1 MYVEKTFTPQQLF
14 EMVWERPVL
23 IIAKEIGVS
32 DVGLSKAC
40 RKAGITLPTRGHW
53 AKPFSKRPRRP
64 KPPASTTPVT
74 FHVLN
79 VEKAARLRPENVIK
93 DPKILIVPMELSD
106 PHPLVK
112 KWLGAARKAKEL
124 NNALVFDRT
133 KVLNS
138 HISRTEVNRCALLYD
153 SLIKASE
160 SSGYI
165 WGIGSNGSFVQ
176 FDGEELLITIQER
189 IKRFDIP
196 LPPPQPFKP
205 GQQWRPDVTAMRAA
219 RFGWEPTGVF
229 SLIVDARSE
238 VLIQKTWTD
247 SKTGKLESKL
257 GQILTGFVRIAAS
270 VKVQRSSDEASRR
283 RCAEE
288 ERVRKEGIDQQRR
301 LDTLRQNLVKNI
313 ESWER
318 AQRLRAFIL
327 ATAQGS
333 PPDEETQM
341 ALAMWVSWATQQ
353 VELLDPLKVDILKV
367 IGLSVDLPSSEYGY
381 WSSSKQVDDWWP

>member
-53 AKPFSKRPRRP
+53 AKPAPKRPRRP
-64 KPPASTTPVT
+64 KPPASTTPIT

-79 VEKAARLRPENVIK
+79 VEKAARLKPENVVK
-93 DPKILIVPMELSD
+93 DPKMLSVPTELSD

-112 KWLGAARKAKEL
+112 NWLGAARKALEL
-124 NNALVFDRT
+124 NSALVLNKT

-138 HISRTEVNRCALLYD
+138 HISRNEVDRCALLYD

-160 SSGYI
+160 SSGYT
-165 WGIGSNGSFVQ
+165 WGIGSNGSFVRV
-176 FDGEELLITIQER
+176 DGEELLITIQER

-196 LPPPQPFKP
+196 PPPPKPFKS

-238 VLIQKTWTD
+238 VLIQKTWND

-257 GQILTGFVRIAAS
+257 GQILTGFVSIAAS
-270 VKVQRSSDEASRR
+270 VKAQRSSDEASRR
-283 RCAEE
+283 RRAEE
-288 ERVRKEGIDQQRR
+288 ERVRTERIGQQRR
-301 LDTLRQNLVKNI
+301 LGKLRQNLMKNL
-313 ESWER
+313 ENWER
-318 AQRLRAFIL
+318 AQRLRAFIQ
-327 ATAQGS
+327 ATVQGS
-333 PPDEETQM
+333 PPDEATQM

-353 VELLDPLKVDILKV
+353 VELLDPLKVDISKV
-367 IGLSVDLPSSEYGY
+367 IEMSVDLPNSEYGY

>member
-1 MYVEKTFTPQQLF
+1 MNVEKTFTPQQLF
-14 EMVWERPVL
+14 ELVWERPVL

-53 AKPFSKRPRRP
+53 AKPAPKRPRRP
-64 KPPASTTPVT
+64 KPPASTTPIT

-79 VEKAARLRPENVIK
+79 VEKAARLKPENVVK
-93 DPKILIVPMELSD
+93 DPKMLSVPMELSD
-106 PHPLVK
+106 PYPLVK

-124 NNALVFDRT
+124 NSALVFDKT

-138 HISRTEVNRCALLYD
+138 HISRNEVDRCALLYD
-153 SLIKASE
+153 SLIKACE

-176 FDGEELLITIQER
+176 VDGEELLITIQER

-196 LPPPQPFKP
+196 PPPPKPFKP
-205 GQQWRPDVTAMRAA
+205 GQRWRPDVTAMRAA

-257 GQILTGFVRIAAS
+257 GQILTGFLRIAAS

-283 RCAEE
+283 RWAEE
-288 ERVRKEGIDQQRR
+288 QRVRKEGIDQQRR
-301 LDTLRQNLVKNI
+301 LDTLRQNLMKNI

-318 AQRLRAFIL
+318 AQRLRAFIQ
-327 ATAQGS
+327 ATVQGS
-333 PPDEETQM
+333 PPDEATQM

-353 VELLDPLKVDILKV
+353 VEMLDPLKVDILKV
-367 IGLSVDLPSSEYGY
+367 IDLSVDLPSSEYGY
-381 WSSSKQVDDWWP
+381 WSSSKKVEDWWP

>member
-1 MYVEKTFTPQQLF
+1 MYVEKSFTPQQLF

-53 AKPFSKRPRRP
+53 AKPALKRPRRP

-79 VEKAARLRPENVIK
+79 VEKVARLRPENVIK
-93 DPKILIVPMELSD
+93 DPKILIVPTELSD
-106 PHPLVK
+106 PHPLVQ

-124 NNALVFDRT
+124 NSALVLDKT
-133 KVLNS
+133 KVLKS
-138 HISRTEVNRCALLYD
+138 HISRNEVDRCALLYD

-160 SSGYI
+160 SLGYT
-165 WGIGSNGSFVQ
+165 WGVGSKGSFVRV
-176 FDGEELLITIQER
+176 DGEELLITIQER

-196 LPPPQPFKP
+196 PPSPKPFKP

-257 GQILTGFVRIAAS
+257 GQILTGFARIALS
-270 VKVQRSSDEASRR
+270 VKAQRSSEEASRR
-283 RCAEE
+283 RWAEE
-288 ERVRKEGIDQQRR
+288 ERVRKERIDQQRR
-301 LDTLRQNLVKNI
+301 LDKLRQNLMKNL

-318 AQRLRAFIL
+318 AQRLRSFIE
-327 ATAQGS
+327 ATIEAS
-333 PPDEETQM
+333 PEDEATQM
-341 ALAMWVSWATQQ
+341 ALAMWVSWARQQ
-353 VELLDPLKVDILKV
+353 VELLDPLKVDIPKV
-367 IGLSVDLPSSEYGY
+367 IDLSVDLPSSEYGY
-381 WSSSKQVDDWWP
+381 WSNSKQVDDWWP

>member
-23 IIAKEIGVS
+23 IIAREIGVS

-53 AKPFSKRPRRP
+53 VKPVSKRPRRP

-93 DPKILIVPMELSD
+93 DPKILIVPTELSD

-124 NNALVFDRT
+124 NSALVFDKT

-138 HISRTEVNRCALLYD
+138 HISRNEVDRCALLYD
-153 SLIKASE
+153 SLIKACE
-160 SSGYI
+160 SSGYT

-176 FDGEELLITIQER
+176 VDGEELLTTIQER

-196 LPPPQPFKP
+196 PPPPKPFKP

-219 RFGWEPTGVF
+219 RFGWQPTGVF

-283 RCAEE
+283 RWAEE

-301 LDTLRQNLVKNI
+301 LDTLRQNLMKNI

-318 AQRLRAFIL
+318 AQRLRTFIQ
-327 ATAQGS
+327 ATVHGS
-333 PPDEETQM
+333 PPDEATQM
-341 ALAMWVSWATQQ
+341 ALAMWVSWAIQQ
-353 VELLDPLKVDILKV
+353 VEMLDPLKVDILKV
-367 IGLSVDLPSSEYGY
+367 IDLSVDLPSSEYGY
-381 WSSSKQVDDWWP
+381 WSSSKQDDDWWP

>member
-53 AKPFSKRPRRP
+53 AKPISKRPRRP
-64 KPPASTTPVT
+64 KPPASTTPIT

-79 VEKAARLRPENVIK
+79 VEKAVRLKPENVIK
-93 DPKILIVPMELSD
+93 DPKILIVPKELSD
-106 PHPLVK
+106 PHPLVN

-124 NNALVFDRT
+124 NSAVVLDKS

-138 HISRTEVNRCALLYD
+138 HISRNEVDRCALLYD

-160 SSGYI
+160 SLGYT
-165 WGIGSNGSFVQ
+165 WGIGSNGSFVRV
-176 FDGEELLITIQER
+176 DGEELLITIQER

-196 LPPPQPFKP
+196 PPPPRPTKP
-205 GQQWRPDVTAMRAA
+205 GQRWEPNFTAMRAA

-247 SKTGKLESKL
+247 SKTGKLELKL

-270 VKVQRSSDEASRR
+270 VKAQRLSDEASRR
-283 RCAEE
+283 RWAEE
-288 ERVRKEGIDQQRR
+288 ERVRKEVIDQQRR
-301 LDTLRQNLVKNI
+301 LDKLRQNLMKNL

-318 AQRLRAFIL
+318 AQRLRAFIQ
-327 ATAQGS
+327 ATVEGS
-333 PPDEETQM
+333 PPDEATQM
-341 ALAMWVSWATQQ
+341 ALAMWVSWARQQ
-353 VELLDPLKVDILKV
+353 VELLDPLKVDIPKV
-367 IGLSVDLPSSEYGY
+367 IDLSVELSSSEYGY
-381 WSSSKQVDDWWP
+381 WSSSKQDDDWWP

>member
-14 EMVWERPVL
+14 ELVWERPVL

-40 RKAGITLPTRGHW
+40 RKAGITLPARGHW
-53 AKPFSKRPRRP
+53 AKPVSKRPRRP

-93 DPKILIVPMELSD
+93 DPTMLIVPTELTD
-106 PHPLVK
+106 PHPLVL

-124 NNALVFDRT
+124 NSALVLDKTR
-133 KVLNS
+133 VLNS
-138 HISRTEVNRCALLYD
+138 HISRNEMDRCALLYD

-160 SSGYI
+160 SLGYT

-176 FDGEELLITIQER
+176 VDGEELLITIQER
-189 IKRFDIP
+189 IRRFDIP
-196 LPPPQPFKP
+196 PPLPKPFKP

-219 RFGWEPTGVF
+219 RFGWEPTGVI

-247 SKTGKLESKL
+247 SKTGMLESKL
-257 GQILTGFVRIAAS
+257 GQILTGFVRIAQS
-270 VKVQRSSDEASRR
+270 VKAQRSSEEASRR
-283 RCAEE
+283 RWTEE
-288 ERVRKEGIDQQRR
+288 ERVRKERIYQQRR
-301 LDTLRQNLVKNI
+301 LENLRQNLMKNLV
-313 ESWER
+313 SWER
-318 AQRLRAFIL
+318 AQRLQAFIQ
-327 ATAQGS
+327 ATVQSS
-333 PPDEETQM
+333 PPDEATQM

-353 VELLDPLKVDILKV
+353 VELLDPLKVDIPKV
-367 IGLSVDLPSSEYGY
+367 IELSVDLPNSECGY
-381 WSSSKQVDDWWP
+381 WSSSKQIGDWWP

>member
-23 IIAKEIGVS
+23 IIAKEIGIS

-53 AKPFSKRPRRP
+53 AKTVSKRPRRP
-64 KPPASTTPVT
+64 KPPASTAPVT

-79 VEKAARLRPENVIK
+79 VEKAAKLRPENVIK
-93 DPKILIVPMELSD
+93 DPTMLIVPTELSD

-124 NNALVFDRT
+124 NNALVFDKT

-138 HISRTEVNRCALLYD
+138 HISRNEVDRCALLYD

-160 SSGYI
+160 SSGFI
-165 WGIGSNGSFVQ
+165 WGTGSNGSFVQ
-176 FDGEELLITIQER
+176 VDGEELLITIQER

-196 LPPPQPFKP
+196 PPPPKSFKP
-205 GQQWRPDVTAMRAA
+205 GQGWKPDFTAMRAA
-219 RFGWEPTGVF
+219 RFGWEPTGVL

-257 GQILTGFVRIAAS
+257 GQILPGLGRIAAS
-270 VKVQRSSDEASRR
+270 VKAQRSSDEASRLR
-283 RCAEE
+283 RAEE
-288 ERVRKEGIDQQRR
+288 ERVRKERIDQQRR
-301 LDTLRQNLVKNI
+301 LDKLRQNLTKNL

-318 AQRLRAFIL
+318 AQRLRAFIQ
-327 ATAQGS
+327 ATVEASSKDQA
-333 PPDEETQM
+333 TQM
-341 ALAMWVSWATQQ
+341 ALAMWVSWASRQ
-353 VELLDPLKVDILKV
+353 VELLDPLKVDIPKV
-367 IGLSVDLPSSEYGY
+367 IDLSVDLPSSEYGY
-381 WSSSKQVDDWWP
+381 WSNSKQVDDWWP

>member
-53 AKPFSKRPRRP
+53 AKPALKRPRRP

-93 DPKILIVPMELSD
+93 DPKVLIVPTELSD
-106 PHPLVK
+106 PHPLVQ

-124 NNALVFDRT
+124 NSALVLDKT
-133 KVLNS
+133 KVLKS
-138 HISRTEVNRCALLYD
+138 HISRNEVDRCALLYD

-160 SSGYI
+160 SSGYT
-165 WGIGSNGSFVQ
+165 WGIGSNGSFVRV
-176 FDGEELLITIQER
+176 DGEELLITIQER

-196 LPPPQPFKP
+196 PPPPKPLKP
-205 GQQWRPDVTAMRAA
+205 GQQWRPDVTAMRVA

-229 SLIVDARSE
+229 SLFVDVRSE

-257 GQILTGFVRIAAS
+257 GQILTGFARIALS
-270 VKVQRSSDEASRR
+270 VKAQRSSEEASRR
-283 RCAEE
+283 RWAEE
-288 ERVRKEGIDQQRR
+288 ERVRKERIDQQHR
-301 LDTLRQNLVKNI
+301 LDKLRQNLTKNL

-318 AQRLRAFIL
+318 AQRVQAFIQ
-327 ATAQGS
+327 ATVEAS
-333 PPDEETQM
+333 SKDEATQM
-341 ALAMWVSWATQQ
+341 ALAMWVSWASRQ
-353 VELLDPLKVDILKV
+353 VELLDPLKVDIPKV
-367 IGLSVDLPSSEYGY
+367 IDLSVDLPSSEYGY
-381 WSSSKQVDDWWP
+381 WSNSKQVDDWWP